1 MPAFYIVLE
10 KELPGADVYVNGN
23 FMSKHSDALDRLAKQ
38 LGVRTLLSFFSISPE
53 EIASVVEVESVDS
66 LKGNPKHVEKW
77 FAAEDGLRTVS
88 ALLENLPG
96 SGIGDPDRV
105 EANLREFVH
114 VLEFAKTSGTRWH
127 LAIDY

>member
-23 FMSKHSDALDRLAKQ
+23 FMSKHSDALDKLAKQ
-38 LGVRTLLSFFSISPE
+38 LGVGPLLSFFSISPE
-53 EIASVVEVESVDS
+53 EIASVVEVESVNS
-66 LKGNPKHVEKW
+66 LKGNPKYAEKW
-77 FAAEDGLRTVS
+77 FTAEDGLRTVNM
-88 ALLENLPG
+88 LLENLPG

-105 EANLREFVH
+105 EANLREFAQ
-114 VLEFAKTSGTRWH
+114 VLELAKTNGTRWH